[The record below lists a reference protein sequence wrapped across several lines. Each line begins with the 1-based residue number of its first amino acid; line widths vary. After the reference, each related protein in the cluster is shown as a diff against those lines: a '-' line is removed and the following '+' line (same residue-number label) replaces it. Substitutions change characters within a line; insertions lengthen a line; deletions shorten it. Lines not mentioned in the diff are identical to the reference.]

1 MVRLAFFLS
10 GMLCLAVAQ
19 GNSSLSTAT
28 QAAAASASSSQRA
41 AGLVK
46 RSGFPAASAVA
57 KTTGAPKLS
66 GPEGDGENRGLLAAV
81 SRSAELRLSQ
91 EYGRYPERQN
101 LPERDVFILA
111 MTGYEQLQ
119 RQGKLVNE
127 RYLTVIDFRLPSTR
141 ERMWVLDMV
150 ERKVVFKTLVAHG
163 VNSGELYATE
173 FSDRPQSF
181 QSSPGFYLASESYI
195 GKHGLSLR
203 LDGLEAGING
213 NARDRAIVLHGAD
226 YVSQEFIRNNGRLG
240 RSQGCPAVPVELSQP
255 IIETIQGQSCFFILQ
270 PGTQYL
276 QRSSL
281 IRQSNL
287 EG

>member
-1 MVRLAFFLS
+1 
-10 GMLCLAVAQ
+10 MLLIASAH
-19 GNSSLSTAT
+19 GNTH
-28 QAAAASASSSQRA
+28 ASASNAKTSSA
-41 AGLVK
+41 F
-46 RSGFPAASAVA
+46 SGASAA
-57 KTTGAPKLS
+57 APRSANAVEGHAGQTRLLAN
-66 GPEGDGENRGLLAAV
+66 GPETDGENRGLLASV
-81 SRSAELRLSQ
+81 SKAPEVRLSQ
-91 EYGRYPERQN
+91 EYVRFPERQN
-101 LPERDVFILA
+101 LPDRDVFILA
-111 MTGYEQLQ
+111 MTGFEQLQ
-119 RQGKLVNE
+119 RQGKLLNE
-127 RYLTVIDFRLPSTR
+127 RYLTVIDFRLPSTK

-203 LDGLEAGING
+203 LDGLEPGING

-240 RSQGCPAVPVELSQP
+240 RSQGCPSVPLELSQP

-270 PGTQYL
+270 PGQQYL
-276 QRSSL
+276 QKSQL
-281 IRQSNL
+281 VRQSML